1 MDQNERRISWYSS
14 LLIALLVNIPKLLA
28 LREKGIVAQYW
39 HFNPLELLYQFLFNL
54 LFCGLI
60 FHLNLNPSSQ
70 LSIYREQN
78 KISLYAI
85 SNAIIFLCA
94 VFLGGVIQN
103 KLFATV
109 QLPKVYLAGNFI
121 RLFLSGILT
130 GILIKIILLVRS
142 AKTKDVENEQLKI
155 AYMHTELELLKAQ
168 MNPHFLF
175 NSLSSLSGVIRENPV
190 LAQKYVRDLSTV
202 FRYALNP
209 SKNNLV
215 TLSDE
220 LTMLKAFARL
230 VTMRLENT
238 FKMEINLPDEVLNH
252 QLPHLTLQPLLEN
265 AVKHNAATLTK
276 PLHVRLYVDDELLVL
291 SNNLNE
297 IPTPESSNGM
307 GLANLNERF
316 KIMVKQEIEISKSH
330 DEFLVKI
337 PLKV

>member
-1 MDQNERRISWYSS
+1 MDKNERRISWYSS
-14 LLIALLVNIPKLLA
+14 LLIALLVNTPKLLA

-39 HFNPLELLYQFLFNL
+39 HFNPLELLYQVLFNL
-54 LFCGLI
+54 FFCGLI
-60 FHLNLNPSSQ
+60 FHLNLNPSSK
-70 LSIYREQN
+70 LSIYRAKN
-78 KISLYAI
+78 KISLYAV
-85 SNAIIFLCA
+85 SNAIIFVCA
-94 VFLGGVIQN
+94 VFLGGLVQN
-103 KLFATV
+103 KIFATA
-109 QLPKVYLAGNFI
+109 QLPKVYMAGNFV

-130 GILIKIILLVRS
+130 GILIKIILLVRE
-142 AKTKDVENEQLKI
+142 AKNKDVENEQLKI

-238 FKMEINLPDEVLNH
+238 FKMEINIPDEVLNYK
-252 QLPHLTLQPLLEN
+252 LPHLTLQPLLEN
-265 AVKHNAATLTK
+265 AVKHNAATLTR
-276 PLHVRLYVDDELLVL
+276 PLNVKLYMVGYWLAL

-297 IPTPESSNGM
+297 IPTPESSNEM

-330 DEFLVKI
+330 NEFLVKI

>member
-1 MDQNERRISWYSS
+1 MDKNERRISWYSS
-14 LLIALLVNIPKLLA
+14 LLIALLVNTPKLLA

-60 FHLNLNPSSQ
+60 FHLNLNPFSK
-70 LSIYREQN
+70 LSIYREKN
-78 KISLYAI
+78 KIILYI
-85 SNAIIFLCA
+85 LSNTLIFFSA
-94 VFLGGVIQN
+94 VFFGGVLQN
-103 KLFATV
+103 KLFFTS
-109 QLPKVYLAGNFI
+109 QLPKVYIAGNFV
-121 RLFLSGILT
+121 RLFLSS
-130 GILIKIILLVRS
+130 ILIAILVKIVLLVRS
-142 AKTKDVENEQLKI
+142 YKNKEAENEQLKM
-155 AYMHTELELLKAQ
+155 AYIQTELELLKEQ

-175 NSLSSLSGVIRENPV
+175 NSLSSLSGVIRENPA

-202 FRYALNP
+202 FRYALNR

-230 VTMRLENT
+230 VTMRLESA
-238 FKMEINLPDEVLNH
+238 FKMEVNIPDEVLNYK
-252 QLPHLTLQPLLEN
+252 LPHLTLQPLLEN
-265 AVKHNAATLTK
+265 AVKHNAATLKK
-276 PLHVRLYVDDELLVL
+276 PLNVKLYVDDDLLVL

-316 KIMVKQEIEISKSH
+316 KIMLKKEIEISKSGKG
-330 DEFLVKI
+330 FLVKI
-337 PLKV
+337 PLEP

>member
-1 MDQNERRISWYSS
+1 MDKNERRISWYSS
-14 LLIALLVNIPKLLA
+14 LLIALMVNTPKLLA

-60 FHLNLNPSSQ
+60 FHLNLNPSSK
-70 LSIYREQN
+70 LSIYREKN
-78 KISLYAI
+78 KIVRYVI
-85 SNAIIFLCA
+85 SNVLIFFFA
-94 VFLGGVIQN
+94 VCVGGVLQN
-103 KLFATV
+103 KLFFMP
-109 QLPKVYLAGNFI
+109 QLPKVYLAGNFV

-130 GILIKIILLVRS
+130 GILIKIVLLVRS
-142 AKTKDVENEQLKI
+142 AKNKEVENEQLKM
-155 AYMHTELELLKAQ
+155 AYMQTELELLKEQ

-175 NSLSSLSGVIRENPV
+175 NSLSSLSGVIRENPA

-215 TLSDE
+215 PLSDE

-230 VTMRLENT
+230 ITMRLENA
-238 FKMEINLPDEVLNH
+238 FKMEVNIPAEVLNYK
-252 QLPHLTLQPLLEN
+252 LPHLTLQPLLEN

-276 PLHVRLYVDDELLVL
+276 PLNVMLYMDDGLLVL
-291 SNNLNE
+291 SNNLNK

-307 GLANLNERF
+307 GLANLSERF
-316 KIMVKQEIEISKSH
+316 KIMMKQEIEISKSGNG
-330 DEFLVKI
+330 FLVKI
-337 PLKV
+337 PLEP